1 MDDKRK
7 AFIGLFYKNAGY
19 IAVVLLSLIY
29 IASSL
34 ILISKTGKSVYEI
47 IATGALSMVVGILIT
62 GIFRSIGI
70 QRGDADERTIATDKL
85 HSDTV
90 ESIIPYVD
98 VLDDFCEIE
107 NERALK
113 NIRTKILA
121 KEGLKYDECFDE
133 HGVSLPF
140 DADEKA
146 KSYKKK
152 LRAYNKAVNLKIK
165 PLIAS
170 NLTAEGANT
179 DDPFNFGKTKKQYT
193 AQGNTSDIVVRAV
206 MAVIFGYFGV
216 AFASEINFGAIIWNT
231 MQVIM
236 YICGGVMQM
245 HNSYIWV
252 VNDYRNNKIRKIDLL
267 DKFRIYAEARKT
279 EVNATSHPSA
289 ELPPSPASPCEA
301 LTPKGEGDDAINILE
316 KESVENG

>member
-1 MDDKRK
+1 MENKKK
-7 AFIGLFYKNAGY
+7 AFIELFYKNAGY
-19 IAVVLLSLIY
+19 VAVVLVSLIY

-70 QRGDADERTIATDKL
+70 QRGDADERTAATDKL

-98 VLDDFCEIE
+98 LLDGFCEVE

-113 NIRTKILA
+113 SIRTKILA
-121 KEGLKYDECFDE
+121 KEGLKYAECFDE
-133 HGVSLPF
+133 NGVSLPLK
-140 DADEKA
+140 ADESA
-146 KSYKKK
+146 KSYNKKQ
-152 LRAYNKAVNLKIK
+152 RAYNKAVNLKIK
-165 PLIAS
+165 PLAAA
-170 NLTAEGANT
+170 NLTAEGVNT

-193 AQGNTSDIVVRAV
+193 AQGNTSDIVVRVV
-206 MAVIFGYFGV
+206 MAIIFGYFGV

-236 YICGGVMQM
+236 YICSGVMQM

-267 DKFRIYAEARKT
+267 DKFRIYAEQERSRQETTPHPPQEDPLSLLGMAT
-279 EVNATSHPSA
+279 EESSISVSET
-289 ELPPSPASPCEA
+289 
-301 LTPKGEGDDAINILE
+301 
-316 KESVENG
+316 KESEENG